1 MSVSEAQSSIQR
13 LLYASSLQ
21 NRTIEILNE
30 LELFLI
36 SVEDL
41 SAVGQDSLSNISVVV
56 PDNLEEAR
64 RALEDVLALSPL
76 EIDFNS
82 TSDLLDTLGKEV
94 DDARTSADAA
104 SSQLQDLNDEFVQL
118 NESAVMVL
126 RESQQ
131 LDDEAQLLLERARH
145 FFDQAQTG
153 VTEGNAVINETE
165 VLLGRLQDSSRD
177 LDRLVEGLQSVVDN
191 VERAE
196 DLSSIA
202 LDEVRRNVLLVM
214 QLENKISDAL
224 RSLEQADRNLQQ
236 TLRVNIL

>member
-56 PDNLEEAR
+56 PDTLEEAR

-82 TSDLLDTLGKEV
+82 TSDLLDMLGKEV

-118 NESAVMVL
+118 NESAVTVL
-126 RESQQ
+126 KESQQ
-131 LDDEAQLLLERARH
+131 LDDEAQLLLGRARH
-145 FFDQAQTG
+145 FFNQAQTG

-165 VLLGRLQDSSRD
+165 VLLGRLQDRSRD
-177 LDRLVEGLQSVVDN
+177 VDRLVEGLQSVVDN
-191 VERAE
+191 VERAV

-202 LDEVRRNVLLVM
+202 LDEVRRNVLLMM

-224 RSLEQADRNLQQ
+224 RSLEQVDRNLQQ